1 MSGLYGIW
9 IISQQK
15 KEIPHSCRAANDED
29 GSDDDDDEDG
39 DGDRYTL
46 TLWKRGELTT

>member
-1 MSGLYGIW
+1 MVYELYLNK
-9 IISQQK
+9 K
-15 KEIPHSCRAANDED
+15 KEIPHGYRAANDED
-29 GSDDDDDEDG
+29 GSDDDDDDEDG